1 MQEAR
6 RYARCFNW
14 GPGVEVSHL
23 SFQYIEE
30 GIFFKFAIDAFG
42 VYGGDEFAAKAAAH
56 ELNGLKA
63 YFRAH
68 IEGLYFPF
76 MTLMDYRGFRLI
88 ATTRLPLSKNSLVY
102 GSADGGITI
111 RKDDATL
118 NTLMARAAKI
128 LNIKE
133 HTVGVRVQKEVLAAP
148 TDIEGHV
155 GGDGRRYVLGM

>member
-1 MQEAR
+1 VVAPAGQLTR
-6 RYARCFNW
+6 S
-14 GPGVEVSHL
+14 P
-23 SFQYIEE
+23 QYIVE

-63 YFRAH
+63 YYRCNVD
-68 IEGLYFPF
+68 GLYFPF

-102 GSADGGITI
+102 GSADGGATI
-111 RKDDATL
+111 KKEDPTL
-118 NTLMARAAKI
+118 NVLMARAAKHI
-128 LNIKE
+128 GIKE
-133 HTVGVRVQKEVLAAP
+133 HVVGVRNQKETLAAP

-155 GGDGRRYVLGM
+155 GTDGRRYVLGT